1 MKKLT
6 KAQYD
11 ILICIKDYIDTHG
24 FSPTYREI
32 AELTQRAS
40 ISTIYNHIRLLI
52 KKGYITMQSASPRTI
67 QIIVSFNETNIMFK
81 P

>member
-32 AELTQRAS
+32 AELSNRAS
-40 ISTIYNHIRLLI
+40 ISTIYNHVKLLI

-67 QIIVSFNETNIMFK
+67 KIVVVFNKADIIDKS
-81 P
+81 